1 MLRDGLLPR
10 RACAGARRPPPSSIG
25 KRGIR
30 RYGYDGLAFESV
42 IDALPAVDE
51 RAARGKAIVVHVS
64 DGASLCALD
73 GGRKVAMATGFDDLD
88 GLLGTRTRRLDP
100 DVVSH
105 LVAELRMAPAV
116 SGPSSGSRRNC
127 LACPGLPVLS
137 TASSAARSRARD
149 RRRIPP
155 VPHQPRVECSPPHCP
170 AWTPS
175 CSPQVL
181 APMRYPSAAE
191 SAAAPRGWAS
201 TSTRRRTKR
210 AGHGLT
216 RPGSRVTAWVVPT
229 DKRLLVARRTQ
240 AVVG

>member
-10 RACAGARRPPPSSIG
+10 HACAGARPPPSSSIC

-30 RYGYDGLAFESV
+30 RYGYDGLAFESI

-73 GGRKVAMATGFDDLD
+73 GGRKVAMATGFDDLG
-88 GLLGTRTRRLDP
+88 GLLGTRTPRLDP
-100 DVVSH
+100 DVISD
-105 LVAELRMAPAV
+105 LVAELRMGPSRVRALLRQRSELLGV
-116 SGPSSGSRRNC
+116 SGLAGDLDRLVGSEEPRARVAVESPC
-127 LACPGLPVLS
+127 
-137 TASSAARSRARD
+137 TASAARWNR
-149 RRRIPP
+149 
-155 VPHQPRVECSPPHCP
+155 SPPHCP
-170 AWTPS
+170 TWTPS

-181 APMRYPSAAE
+181 ALMRYPSVAE
-191 SAAAPRGWAS
+191 STAAPRGWAS

-210 AGHGLT
+210 AGHGS
-216 RPGSRVTAWVVPT
+216 RDPEVASRGGSPRRQAPV
-229 DKRLLVARRTQ
+229 VARRTR